1 MQGHRPAARGRI
13 HPGGNPMTH
22 QTNDLLN
29 AALRV
34 AERDGWRVMTRQ
46 SVAAEAGV
54 SDALV
59 SLRLGTMDALRRSVM
74 RAAISRRVLRVVAEG
89 VLAGDRHALRAPTE
103 VRVAAGRLVS
113 GAGR

>member
-1 MQGHRPAARGRI
+1 
-13 HPGGNPMTH
+13 MTH
-22 QTNDLLN
+22 PTQDLLD

-34 AERDGWRVMTRQ
+34 AQRDGWRAMTRQ
-46 SVAAEAGV
+46 SIAAEAGV

-74 RAAISRRVLRVVAEG
+74 RAAIARQVLRVVAEG

-103 VRVAAGRLVS
+103 VRAAAARIVS